1 MWIMKRLAVCLKP
14 YRMKMAGAVITAIA
28 MVLFT
33 LAGPV
38 LIGRAVDA
46 MLGAGKVDFSAA
58 FYWIVLLLISVGAA
72 AVCQWIMNALT
83 RSISAY
89 VANDLRTDAFEAL
102 NRLPLRYLDSHPHG
116 DIMSRLVNDTE
127 QVSEGLFQ
135 ALTQLLPGV
144 GTILGTL
151 IVMAMLNPFIAVV
164 VVVITPVSIWFASFM
179 AKRTSHLFRR
189 QSEAQGE
196 LSGYVNE
203 MVEGQELVSMFG
215 YEKACV
221 ERFCK
226 INQSLSDITQ
236 KSVFYS
242 SIANPGT
249 RFVNA
254 IVYAAVAVCGGWVV
268 LQNWMTVGQLSSFL
282 TYANQYTKPFN
293 EVTGVLTQIQSA
305 VAGAQRLF
313 LLIDEPKEPQDLPNA
328 ACPKTCSG
336 EVVMEHVD
344 FSYRKDRPLIEDFSL
359 HIAPG
364 TRVAVV
370 GPTGCGKTT
379 LINLLMRFYEID
391 SGRIFIDGIDMQHMS
406 RDGLRGLYGMVL
418 QETWLKNATVRENIA
433 YGKPEASQE
442 EIIQAAKAAYA
453 HGFIKRLPQ
462 GYDTIVEPGSKN
474 LSAGERQLLCI
485 ARMMLRRPSMLILDE
500 ATSNIDTR
508 TELLV
513 QRALEDLMRGHT
525 CFIVAHRLSTI
536 QNADIILVMEK
547 GRILEKGTHEEL
559 LAAKGAYAK
568 LYESRFASPPIEAV

>member
-1 MWIMKRLAVCLKP
+1 MWIMKRLAMCLKP

-135 ALTQLLPGV
+135 TLTQLLPGV

-151 IVMAMLNPFIAVV
+151 IVMAMLNPFITVV

-462 GYDTIVEPGSKN
+462 GYDTIVEPGGKN

>member
-1 MWIMKRLAVCLKP
+1 MWIMKRLAVYLKP

-151 IVMAMLNPFIAVV
+151 IVMAMLNPFITVV

-433 YGKPEASQE
+433 YGKPDASQE

-462 GYDTIVEPGSKN
+462 GYDTIVEPGGKN

>member
-14 YRMKMAGAVITAIA
+14 YRMKMAGAVIAAIA

-72 AVCQWIMNALT
+72 AICQWIMNALT

-462 GYDTIVEPGSKN
+462 GYDTIVEPGGKN

>member
-151 IVMAMLNPFIAVV
+151 IVMAMLNPFITVV

-433 YGKPEASQE
+433 YGKPDASKA

-462 GYDTIVEPGSKN
+462 GYDTIVEPGGKN

>member
-1 MWIMKRLAVCLKP
+1 
-14 YRMKMAGAVITAIA
+14 
-28 MVLFT
+28 
-33 LAGPV
+33 
-38 LIGRAVDA
+38 
-46 MLGAGKVDFSAA
+46 
-58 FYWIVLLLISVGAA
+58 
-72 AVCQWIMNALT
+72 
-83 RSISAY
+83 
-89 VANDLRTDAFEAL
+89 
-102 NRLPLRYLDSHPHG
+102 
-116 DIMSRLVNDTE
+116 
-127 QVSEGLFQ
+127 
-135 ALTQLLPGV
+135 
-144 GTILGTL
+144 
-151 IVMAMLNPFIAVV
+151 
-164 VVVITPVSIWFASFM
+164 
-179 AKRTSHLFRR
+179 
-189 QSEAQGE
+189 
-196 LSGYVNE
+196 

-418 QETWLKNATVRENIA
+418 QETWLKNAAVRENIA
-433 YGKPEASQE
+433 YGKPDASQE

-462 GYDTIVEPGSKN
+462 GYDTIVEPGGKN

-525 CFIVAHRLSTI
+525 CFIVAHRLSII
-536 QNADIILVMEK
+536 QNADIILVIEK
-547 GRILEKGTHEEL
+547 GRIL
-559 LAAKGAYAK
+559 
-568 LYESRFASPPIEAV
+568 V

>member
-14 YRMKMAGAVITAIA
+14 YRMKMAGAAITAIA

-151 IVMAMLNPFIAVV
+151 IVMAMLNPFITVV

-433 YGKPEASQE
+433 YGKPDASQE

-462 GYDTIVEPGSKN
+462 GYDTIVEPGGKN

>member
-1 MWIMKRLAVCLKP
+1 MWVVKRLGACLKP
-14 YRMKMAGAVITAIA
+14 YRGKMTLAVLSALL

-46 MLGAGKVDFSAA
+46 MLSPGQVDFPAA
-58 FYWIVLLLISVGAA
+58 LYWLALLLVSVGAA
-72 AVCQWIMNALT
+72 ALCQWVMNALT

-89 VANDLRTDAFEAL
+89 IANDLREHAFDAL
-102 NRLPLRYLDSHPHG
+102 NRLPLRYLDGHPHG

-135 ALTQLLPGV
+135 ALTQFLPGV

-151 IVMAMLNPFIAVV
+151 AVMLGLNPVIALVV
-164 VVVITPVSIWFASFM
+164 VIITPVSMWFAAFM
-179 AKRTSHLFRR
+179 AKRTSHLFRQ
-189 QSEAQGE
+189 QSEAQGA

-203 MVEGQELVSMFG
+203 MVEGKELVSLFD
-215 YEKACV
+215 YEQTCM
-221 ERFCK
+221 ERFAK
-226 INQSLSDITQ
+226 INQTLSDITQ

-254 IVYAAVAVCGGWVV
+254 IVYAAVAVCGAWVV

-305 VAGAQRLF
+305 IAGAQRLF
-313 LLIDEPKEPQDLPNA
+313 LLIDEPKEPDDMPNA
-328 ACPKTCSG
+328 VCLKTCKG
-336 EVVMEHVD
+336 EVELKNVS
-344 FSYRKDRPLIEDFSL
+344 FSYQKEHPLIENFSL

-391 SGRIFIDGIDMQHMS
+391 SGSIYIDGVDMQHMT

-433 YGKPEASQE
+433 YGKPGATQE
-442 EIIQAAKAAYA
+442 EIIAAAKAAYA

-462 GYDTIVEPGSKN
+462 GYDTIVEPGAKN

-513 QRALEDLMRGHT
+513 QRALEDLMQGHT

-536 QNADIILVMEK
+536 QNADMILVMEK

-568 LYESRFASPPIEAV
+568 LYESRFSPPEPQAI

>member
-344 FSYRKDRPLIEDFSL
+344 FSYRKDRPLIEDLSL

-462 GYDTIVEPGSKN
+462 GYDTIVEPGGKN

>member
-14 YRMKMAGAVITAIA
+14 YRMKMAGAVIAAIA

-151 IVMAMLNPFIAVV
+151 IVMAMLNPFITVV

-406 RDGLRGLYGMVL
+406 RDALRGLYGMVL

-462 GYDTIVEPGSKN
+462 GYDTIVEPGGKN

>member
-14 YRMKMAGAVITAIA
+14 YRMKMAGAAITAIA

-151 IVMAMLNPFIAVV
+151 IVMAMLNPFITVV

-462 GYDTIVEPGSKN
+462 GYDTIVEPGGKN

>member
-418 QETWLKNATVRENIA
+418 QETWLKNSTVRENIA
-433 YGKPEASQE
+433 YGKPDASQE

-462 GYDTIVEPGSKN
+462 GYDTIVEPGGKN

>member
-102 NRLPLRYLDSHPHG
+102 NRLPLRYLDSHPQG

-462 GYDTIVEPGSKN
+462 GYDTIVEPGGKN

>member
-151 IVMAMLNPFIAVV
+151 IVMAMLNPFITVV

-328 ACPKTCSG
+328 VCPKTCSG

-462 GYDTIVEPGSKN
+462 GYDTIVEPGGKN

>member
-151 IVMAMLNPFIAVV
+151 IVMAMLNPFITVV

-379 LINLLMRFYEID
+379 LINLLMRFFAID

-406 RDGLRGLYGMVL
+406 RVGLRGLYGMVL

-462 GYDTIVEPGSKN
+462 GYDTIVEPGGKN

>member
-151 IVMAMLNPFIAVV
+151 IVMAMLNPFITVV

-236 KSVFYS
+236 KSIFYS

-462 GYDTIVEPGSKN
+462 GYDTIVEPGGKN

>member
-379 LINLLMRFYEID
+379 LINLLMRFYQID

-433 YGKPEASQE
+433 YGKPDASQE

-462 GYDTIVEPGSKN
+462 GYDTIVEPGGKN

>member
-151 IVMAMLNPFIAVV
+151 IVMAMLNPFITVV

-215 YEKACV
+215 YEKACI

-433 YGKPEASQE
+433 YGKPDASQE

-462 GYDTIVEPGSKN
+462 GYDTIVEPGGKN

-568 LYESRFASPPIEAV
+568 LYESRFASPPIEAI

>member
-1 MWIMKRLAVCLKP
+1 MWVVKRLGACLKP
-14 YRMKMAGAVITAIA
+14 YRGKMTLAVLSALL

-38 LIGRAVDA
+38 LIGQAVDA
-46 MLGAGKVDFSAA
+46 MLSPGQVDFPAA
-58 FYWIVLLLISVGAA
+58 LYWIALLLVSVGAA
-72 AVCQWIMNALT
+72 ALCQWVMNALT

-89 VANDLRTDAFEAL
+89 IANDLREHAFDAL
-102 NRLPLRYLDSHPHG
+102 NRLPLRYLDGHPHG

-135 ALTQLLPGV
+135 ALTQFLPGV

-151 IVMAMLNPFIAVV
+151 AVMLGLNPVIALVV
-164 VVVITPVSIWFASFM
+164 VIITPVSMWFAAFM
-179 AKRTSHLFRR
+179 AKRTSHLFRQ
-189 QSEAQGE
+189 QSEAQGA

-203 MVEGQELVSMFG
+203 MVEGQELVSLFD
-215 YEKACV
+215 YEQTCM
-221 ERFCK
+221 ERFAK
-226 INQSLSDITQ
+226 INQTLSDITQ

-254 IVYAAVAVCGGWVV
+254 IVYAAVAVCGAWVV

-305 VAGAQRLF
+305 IAGAQRLF
-313 LLIDEPKEPQDLPNA
+313 LLIDEPKEPDDMPNA
-328 ACPKTCSG
+328 VCLKTCKG
-336 EVVMEHVD
+336 EIELKNVS
-344 FSYRKDRPLIEDFSL
+344 FSYQKEHPLIENFSL

-391 SGRIFIDGIDMQHMS
+391 SGSIYIDGVDMQHMT

-433 YGKPEASQE
+433 YGKPGATQE
-442 EIIQAAKAAYA
+442 EIIAAAKAAYA

-462 GYDTIVEPGSKN
+462 GYDTIVEPGAKN

-513 QRALEDLMRGHT
+513 QRALEDLMQGHT

-536 QNADIILVMEK
+536 QNADMILVMEK

-568 LYESRFASPPIEAV
+568 LYESRFSPPEPQAI

>member
-14 YRMKMAGAVITAIA
+14 YRMKMAGAVIAAIA

-151 IVMAMLNPFIAVV
+151 IVMAMLNPFITVV

-418 QETWLKNATVRENIA
+418 QETWLKNVTVRENIA

-462 GYDTIVEPGSKN
+462 GYDTIVEPGGKN

>member
-1 MWIMKRLAVCLKP
+1 M
-14 YRMKMAGAVITAIA
+14 
-28 MVLFT
+28 
-33 LAGPV
+33 
-38 LIGRAVDA
+38 
-46 MLGAGKVDFSAA
+46 
-58 FYWIVLLLISVGAA
+58 
-72 AVCQWIMNALT
+72 
-83 RSISAY
+83 
-89 VANDLRTDAFEAL
+89 ANDLRTDAFEAL

-151 IVMAMLNPFIAVV
+151 IVMAMLNPFITVV

-462 GYDTIVEPGSKN
+462 GYDTIVEPGGKN

>member
-151 IVMAMLNPFIAVV
+151 IVMAMLNPFITVV

-203 MVEGQELVSMFG
+203 MVEAQELVSMFG

-462 GYDTIVEPGSKN
+462 GYDTIVEPGGKN

>member
-151 IVMAMLNPFIAVV
+151 IVMAMLNPFITVV

-406 RDGLRGLYGMVL
+406 RDALRGLYGMVL

-462 GYDTIVEPGSKN
+462 GYDTIVEPGGKN

>member
-462 GYDTIVEPGSKN
+462 GYDTIVEPGGKN

>member
-116 DIMSRLVNDTE
+116 DIMSRLVNDTV

-151 IVMAMLNPFIAVV
+151 IVMAMLNPFITVV

-462 GYDTIVEPGSKN
+462 GYDTIVEPGGKN

>member
-14 YRMKMAGAVITAIA
+14 YRMKMAGAAITAIA

-418 QETWLKNATVRENIA
+418 QETWLKNSTVRENIA
-433 YGKPEASQE
+433 YGKPDASQE

-462 GYDTIVEPGSKN
+462 GYDTIVEPGGKN

>member
-1 MWIMKRLAVCLKP
+1 MWIMKRLAMCLKP

-151 IVMAMLNPFIAVV
+151 IVMAMLNPFITVV

-462 GYDTIVEPGSKN
+462 GYDTIVEPGGKN

>member
-14 YRMKMAGAVITAIA
+14 YRMKMAGAVIAAIA

-151 IVMAMLNPFIAVV
+151 IVMAMLNPFITVV

-418 QETWLKNATVRENIA
+418 QETWLKNVTVRENIA

-462 GYDTIVEPGSKN
+462 GYDTIVEPGGKN

-513 QRALEDLMRGHT
+513 QRALEDLMHGHT

>member
-433 YGKPEASQE
+433 YGNPEAS
-442 EIIQAAKAAYA
+442 
-453 HGFIKRLPQ
+453 
-462 GYDTIVEPGSKN
+462 
-474 LSAGERQLLCI
+474 
-485 ARMMLRRPSMLILDE
+485 
-500 ATSNIDTR
+500 
-508 TELLV
+508 
-513 QRALEDLMRGHT
+513 
-525 CFIVAHRLSTI
+525 
-536 QNADIILVMEK
+536 
-547 GRILEKGTHEEL
+547 
-559 LAAKGAYAK
+559 
-568 LYESRFASPPIEAV
+568 

>member
-89 VANDLRTDAFEAL
+89 VANALRTDAFEAL

-151 IVMAMLNPFIAVV
+151 IVMAMLNPFITVV

-406 RDGLRGLYGMVL
+406 RDALRGLYGMVL

-462 GYDTIVEPGSKN
+462 GYDTIVEPGGKN

>member
-151 IVMAMLNPFIAVV
+151 IVMAMLNPFITVV

-418 QETWLKNATVRENIA
+418 QETWLKNSTVRENIA

-462 GYDTIVEPGSKN
+462 GYDTIVEPGGKN